1 MSPPRLTVTLTNYN
15 GRHLLE
21 PMLASL
27 AAQSFQDFAIAVV
40 DDGSRDDSVVWL
52 RTQWP
57 HVRVVELRG
66 NSGVTAAMNAALQSA
81 DTELVALFNNDME
94 LEPECLTELV
104 ASLDEYAGAGSATP
118 KMLDF
123 ARREILDGAGDE
135 LNWRGGGGRRGHGE
149 SDRGQYDEPQEVFGP
164 CGGAVLFRRS
174 ALQAVGLFDPAYFAY
189 YEDVDWAFRARLQG
203 LGCRYVPSAVLY
215 HRGSETLGRGMSDFN
230 TYQLWR
236 NPIWLIAKCYP
247 AATLARHAPDIVVGQ
262 AGNLAA
268 AVRERKLRVWLRAMR
283 DALLGV
289 PGALRKRREIQR
301 TRTVT
306 AAELERAA
314 RRVGP

>member
-1 MSPPRLTVTLTNYN
+1 MLCRSTRSSSHPP
-15 GRHLLE
+15 
-21 PMLASL
+21 
-27 AAQSFQDFAIAVV
+27 AQSWSTWA
-40 DDGSRDDSVVWL
+40 
-52 RTQWP
+52 
-57 HVRVVELRG
+57 RVGPL
-66 NSGVTAAMNAALQSA
+66 
-81 DTELVALFNNDME
+81 
-94 LEPECLTELV
+94 
-104 ASLDEYAGAGSATP
+104 AGP
-118 KMLDF
+118 
-123 ARREILDGAGDE
+123 
-135 LNWRGGGGRRGHGE
+135 
-149 SDRGQYDEPQEVFGP
+149 
-164 CGGAVLFRRS
+164 
-174 ALQAVGLFDPAYFAY
+174 YFAY